1 MKYTFIILIAILQYG
16 CSCNS
21 IAPQKVTLNPVGV
34 FTNNKQ
40 PDAIAINGNNAMAS
54 LEYCP
59 GGNCNTIIQCMAYNG
74 KEWEIIQTLEP
85 AFDSTSCSF
94 GNDIAIDGNFA
105 VVGQYAPCFKNF
117 PRAYVYELSNGKWE
131 FRQLLL
137 PNDTSELNLYGYGA
151 SVDIKGDYIV
161 VSNENVKT
169 EDANR
174 GCAYIFKRR
183 IDKWVQV
190 AKLQPDNVED
200 FGFFGIETALGDDVC
215 MISSG
220 IDYTNS
226 YKSGCVHI
234 FRQKNNLWS
243 ETQILRPDGTNVK
256 YSFGRTLD
264 FHNPTLIASST
275 RGSYLDP
282 DQRVYVYRNLT
293 GSFFLDT
300 IFENDIG
307 GFGFDVSVS
316 KSGIYIIENSPGKIH
331 RYVLENKDWK
341 QTQLIPEFG
350 KNKYT
355 FIESYDDFL
364 MIGGRYGIDTSAAF
378 FQKMY

>member
-1 MKYTFIILIAILQYG
+1 MYS

-21 IAPQKVTLNPVGV
+21 IAPQKVTLNPLGIT
-34 FTNNKQ
+34 TNNTPK
-40 PDAIAINGNNAMAS
+40 AIAINGNNAMAS

-59 GGNCNTIIQCMAYNG
+59 NGTCNTIIQCLAYDG
-74 KEWEIIQTLEP
+74 KNWKIIQTIEP
-85 AFDSTSCSF
+85 ALDSIGCSF

-105 VVGQYAPCFKNF
+105 VIGHKSPCYKKF
-117 PRAYVYELSNGKWE
+117 PRAYVYELSNGNWE

-161 VSNENVKT
+161 VTNENVT
-169 EDANR
+169 TNDANR
-174 GCAYIFKRR
+174 SYAYIFKRR

-190 AKLQPDNVED
+190 AKLQPDNIQD
-200 FGFFGIETALGDDVC
+200 FIGFGIEAALDDDVC
-215 MISSG
+215 MVSSA
-220 IDYTNS
+220 IDNTNS

-243 ETQILRPDGTNVK
+243 ETQLLRPDGTNVK
-256 YSFGRTLD
+256 YNFGRTLD
-264 FHNPTLIASST
+264 YHNPNLIVSST
-275 RGSYLDP
+275 RNNYQDT

-300 IFENDIG
+300 IFENDIS
-307 GFGFDVSVS
+307 GFGFDASIS
-316 KSGIYIIENSPGKIH
+316 KSGIYIIENGDGKTH
-331 RYVLENKDWK
+331 RYVLENKEWK
-341 QTQLIPEFG
+341 QTQVIPQFG

-355 FIESYDDFL
+355 FIESFDDFL
-364 MIGGRYGIDTSAAF
+364 MIGGNYGLDTSAVF